1 MIQFLSLFL
10 SRSVLL
16 TLFLSHTILDKS
28 AYIVMKPILVLLLC
42 LDVLLHVLK
51 SDGNHEPENSARH
64 WLDWGKLGFLFSPLL
79 ALQEGLGRR
88 KCHACVYIWKDRVSA
103 VLVAAVVLVKQTEVK
118 QPKFPMW
125 TTEKLKMY
133 LS

>member
-64 WLDWGKLGFLFSPLL
+64 
-79 ALQEGLGRR
+79 
-88 KCHACVYIWKDRVSA
+88 
-103 VLVAAVVLVKQTEVK
+103 
-118 QPKFPMW
+118 
-125 TTEKLKMY
+125 
-133 LS
+133 